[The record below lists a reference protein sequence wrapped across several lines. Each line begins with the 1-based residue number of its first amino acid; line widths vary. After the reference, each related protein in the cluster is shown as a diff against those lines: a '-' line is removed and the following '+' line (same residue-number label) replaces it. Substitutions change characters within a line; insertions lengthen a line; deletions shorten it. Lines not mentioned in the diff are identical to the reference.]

1 MKFFK
6 KMKKTMAAFG
16 VALAF
21 AGTFA
26 AGIGAFNTTSV
37 AAAEIKDMGTS
48 ELNLDVKAGLAVD
61 AKSGQILYS
70 KNAEQVL
77 PIASLSKLL
86 TVYLVLQAIHEGKL
100 SWNQKIVPDEASQKV
115 SQDTNLSNVPL
126 KEGHAYTVKALYQA
140 TLIYSANGAAMALG
154 NAVAGSHKGFIDMM
168 RKQAQKFG
176 INDAKI
182 YTANGLSSSE
192 VGDAKYPG
200 APDNAENEFSAKD
213 MAIIAQRLLK
223 DYPEVL
229 DTTKITRMKFDN
241 GTDQTE
247 MENWNWMLKG
257 LAKSYTELPV
267 DGLKTGTSDSAGAC
281 FVATVKKDGHRII
294 TVVLGAKHTSQ
305 EDLSRFE
312 ETQKLMSYV
321 FNNYNYTTLKAG
333 MTFKGAD
340 SLPVHDGKELT
351 TKVALKDNQD
361 VWLKN
366 GVQTTAIKASVKAD
380 KKLYEK
386 DGLQA
391 PLSKGQSVG
400 TLALSIK
407 GQDLAYLDGAT
418 SLNVKAKTTS
428 EVKKANIFVIGWRA
442 VKGLFNK

>member
-1 MKFFK
+1 
-6 KMKKTMAAFG
+6 MAAFG

-140 TLIYSANGAAMALG
+140 TLIYSANGAALALG

-366 GVQTTAIKASVKAD
+366 GVQTTAIKASVKAN

-400 TLALSIK
+400 TLTLSIK

>member
-140 TLIYSANGAAMALG
+140 TLIYSANGAALALG

>member
-140 TLIYSANGAAMALG
+140 TLIYSANGAALALG

-366 GVQTTAIKASVKAD
+366 GVQTTAIKASVKAN

-400 TLALSIK
+400 TLTLSIK

>member
-140 TLIYSANGAAMALG
+140 TLIYSANGAALALG

-182 YTANGLSSSE
+182 YTANGLSNSE

-400 TLALSIK
+400 TLTLSIK